1 VPEPRRVVF
10 YLHPDVHLLDL
21 AGPAQVFST
30 ANDFG
35 GSYELLYVADTKAVA
50 SHQGVPLAA
59 STGWPAVAAGDLII
73 VPGWR
78 TPPGATPRSS
88 FTKRGLQAMV
98 EHHANGG
105 TVASVCSGAVAL
117 GAAGLLDGRC
127 FTTHHE
133 LQEALARSF
142 PKASILRDVL
152 FVEDDRV
159 VTSAGIASGIDL
171 ALRLVAVEYG
181 PAVAS
186 RVARAMVVFS
196 RRNGHDQQQSVMLRH
211 RGHLS
216 DAVHR
221 AQDIIDDGFTQTL
234 RLTDV
239 AAKIGTSERTLTR
252 QFTKMTGLTPL
263 RYQQALRLERAEHQ
277 LGQGATMESAA
288 RDAGFEDARMLRR
301 LRNRP
306 A

>member
-1 VPEPRRVVF
+1 MPEPRRIVF

-35 GSYELLYVADTKAVA
+35 GSYELLYVADAKAVA
-50 SHQGVPLAA
+50 SHQGVLLAA
-59 STGWPAVAAGDLII
+59 STVWPRVAPGDLII

-78 TPPGATPRSS
+78 TKPGAAPRSE
-88 FTKRGLQAMV
+88 FAKRGLRAMV
-98 EHHANGG
+98 DHHKNGG
-105 TVASVCSGAVAL
+105 TLASVCSGAVAL
-117 GAAGLLDGRC
+117 GAAGLLDGRW

-171 ALRLVAVEYG
+171 ALRLVAVEHG

-234 RLTDV
+234 RLADV

-252 QFTKMTGLTPL
+252 QFTKVTGLTPL

-277 LGQGATMESAA
+277 LGQGATMDSAA

-301 LRNRP
+301 LRGRP

>member
-1 VPEPRRVVF
+1 MPEPRRIVF

-35 GSYELLYVADTKAVA
+35 GSYELLYVADAKAVT

-59 STGWPAVAAGDLII
+59 SIVWPPVAPGDLII

-78 TPPGATPRSS
+78 TKPGAAPRSE
-88 FTKRGLQAMV
+88 FAKRGLQAMV
-98 EHHANGG
+98 EHHGNGG

-133 LQEALARSF
+133 LQDELAQSF

-171 ALRLVAVEYG
+171 ALRLVAVEHG

-196 RRNGHDQQQSVMLRH
+196 RRNGHDHQQSVMLRH

-234 RLTDV
+234 RLADV

-252 QFTKMTGLTPL
+252 QFTKATGLTPL

>member
-1 VPEPRRVVF
+1 MPEPRRVVF

-35 GSYELLYVADTKAVA
+35 GSYELLYVADTKAVS

-59 STGWPAVAAGDLII
+59 STVWPAVAPGDLII

-78 TPPGATPRSS
+78 TPPGAIPRSWFS
-88 FTKRGLQAMV
+88 KRGLRTMV
-98 EHHANGG
+98 EHHGNGG

-133 LQEALARSF
+133 LQEVLARSF

-171 ALRLVAVEYG
+171 ALRLVAVEHG
-181 PAVAS
+181 PTVAS

-196 RRNGHDQQQSVMLRH
+196 RRNGHDRQQSVMLRH

-234 RLTDV
+234 RLSDV

-252 QFTKMTGLTPL
+252 QFTKVTGLTPL

-301 LRNRP
+301 LRTRP

>member
-1 VPEPRRVVF
+1 MHASRSTTAK
-10 YLHPDVHLLDL
+10 LLFEGWF
-21 AGPAQVFST
+21 AG
-30 ANDFG
+30 
-35 GSYELLYVADTKAVA
+35 
-50 SHQGVPLAA
+50 
-59 STGWPAVAAGDLII
+59 I
-73 VPGWR
+73 
-78 TPPGATPRSS
+78 
-88 FTKRGLQAMV
+88 
-98 EHHANGG
+98 EHHGNGG

-133 LQEALARSF
+133 LQEALALSF
-142 PKASILRDVL
+142 PKANILRHVL

-159 VTSAGIASGIDL
+159 VTLAGIASGIDL
-171 ALRLVAVEYG
+171 ALRLVAVEHG

-186 RVARAMVVFS
+186 RVARAMAVFS

-239 AAKIGTSERTLTR
+239 AGKIGTSERTLTR
-252 QFTKMTGLTPL
+252 QFTKVTGLTPL
-263 RYQQALRLERAEHQ
+263 RYQPALRLEKAEHQ
-277 LGQGATMESAA
+277 LGQGATMDPRRETQASKTPECCAA
-288 RDAGFEDARMLRR
+288 YATVPPDSWWS
-301 LRNRP
+301 NRFNVGACRSRHAVAIP
-306 A
+306 P

>member
-1 VPEPRRVVF
+1 VPEQCRVVF
-10 YLHPDVHLLDL
+10 YLHPNVHLLDL

-35 GSYELLYVADTKAVA
+35 GSYELLYVADTTSIV

-59 STGWPAVAAGDLII
+59 ATAWPVLGAPDLIV

-78 TPPGATPRSS
+78 TRPGVAPRSS
-88 FTKRGLQAMV
+88 FAKQGLQAMAV
-98 EHHANGG
+98 HHRNGG

-133 LQEALARSF
+133 LQEELANSF

-171 ALRLVAVEYG
+171 ALRLVAIEHG

-196 RRNGHDQQQSVMLRH
+196 RRNGHDHQQSVMLRH

-221 AQDIIDDGFTQTL
+221 AQDIIDDGFTATL
-234 RLTDV
+234 RLADV
-239 AAKIGTSERTLTR
+239 AAQIGTSERTLTR
-252 QFTKMTGLTPL
+252 QFSKATGLTPL

-288 RDAGFEDARMLRR
+288 RDAGFDDARMLRR

>member
-1 VPEPRRVVF
+1 MAEPRRVVF

-21 AGPAQVFST
+21 AGPAQVLST

-35 GSYELLYVADTKAVA
+35 GSYELLYVADAKAVA

-59 STGWPAVAAGDLII
+59 SIVWPVLGPSDLII

-78 TPPGATPRSS
+78 TPPGALLRSS
-88 FTKRGLQAMV
+88 FSKRGLRAMV
-98 EHHANGG
+98 EHHENGG

-117 GAAGLLDGRC
+117 GAAGPLDGRC

-171 ALRLVAVEYG
+171 ALRLVA
-181 PAVAS
+181 
-186 RVARAMVVFS
+186 
-196 RRNGHDQQQSVMLRH
+196 
-211 RGHLS
+211 
-216 DAVHR
+216 
-221 AQDIIDDGFTQTL
+221 
-234 RLTDV
+234 
-239 AAKIGTSERTLTR
+239 AKVGTSERTLTR
-252 QFTKMTGLTPL
+252 QFTKVTGLTPL
-263 RYQQALRLERAEHQ
+263 RYQQALRLERAESQ